1 MAKSTHR
8 NTGQHP
14 GKSEVLEKKLHQ
26 QEILLSLS
34 AEIIR
39 IKNKPGLMTM
49 IRETLGQLFSFS
61 HATVTLICEDRKHWK
76 TFLLD
81 SQSGTRHHKQYNDLI
96 SLVYPIEDGIYNRI
110 LETEGSV
117 IFNLDEL
124 VAAGNVP
131 PHIIIQYE
139 SGIKEIAA
147 ITLTC
152 DNIQLGV
159 LSFYAKEHGAFT
171 RDARDIIEQIAGQ
184 VSLAVAN
191 IQASDEIE
199 RRDRENE
206 ILLELNMALVA
217 INDKDDLLKF
227 VRDTLSK
234 YINYTDCNI
243 VLYNRERRTFANYL
257 YWAQAQRLQHP
268 AFPFM
273 IATEY
278 TDRDDIETY
287 HMPVIMNIDD
297 QIKLGREEMVVLR
310 QMGLQEFI
318 SVKLQDGDNILGL
331 LVLLSEQVNT
341 FSENDL
347 VLLKK
352 ISFQLSSVLAN
363 ILANQKI
370 GQQLEEIN
378 RYKQQ
383 LEEENHYF
391 KEATA
396 TGYTYS
402 DIIGTGEAMQKMFH
416 LLGQVAYA
424 NSTVLILG
432 ETGTGK
438 ELVARAIH
446 NSSPRKDKLMV
457 KVNCAAMP
465 ASLIESELFGHE
477 KGSFTGATE
486 RRIGKFELANKGTLF
501 LDEIGEMPVD
511 LQVKLL
517 RALQEKEIERVGG
530 RGPIK
535 IDVRIIAATN
545 RNLKKEVAEGRF
557 REDLFYRLNVF
568 PITLPPLR
576 ERKEDIPALASHFIG
591 KYSRNA
597 GRKEMSL
604 SSKALKE
611 LMSYDWPGNVRELEH
626 LLERSVLLTTGN
638 VIKEIDLPVIY
649 KNNARE
655 NKDYSRTL
663 AEMEREYIVE
673 VLKRC
678 NGKVYGPGGAAEVL
692 GLRVSTL
699 NSRIKKLGIKK
710 ETLIS

>member
-1 MAKSTHR
+1 MAKSTHKT
-8 NTGQHP
+8 TGQTLD
-14 GKSEVLEKKLHQ
+14 KVDALTRKLQQ

-39 IKNKPGLMTM
+39 IKNKMDLMTM
-49 IRETLGQLFSFS
+49 IRETLGQLFDFN
-61 HATVTLICEDRKHWK
+61 HASVTLICEDKKHWK

-81 SQSGTRHHKQYNDLI
+81 SKSGTQHHKQYNELI
-96 SLVYPIEDGIYNRI
+96 TNAYPIQDGIYNKV

-124 VAAGNVP
+124 VAAGNAP
-131 PHIIIQYE
+131 SHITIQHE

-147 ITLTC
+147 IALTC

-171 RDARDIIEQIAGQ
+171 RDARDIIERIAEQ
-184 VSLAVAN
+184 VSTVLA
-191 IQASDEIE
+191 
-199 RRDRENE
+199 
-206 ILLELNMALVA
+206 
-217 INDKDDLLKF
+217 
-227 VRDTLSK
+227 
-234 YINYTDCNI
+234 
-243 VLYNRERRTFANYL
+243 
-257 YWAQAQRLQHP
+257 H
-268 AFPFM
+268 
-273 IATEY
+273 
-278 TDRDDIETY
+278 
-287 HMPVIMNIDD
+287 
-297 QIKLGREEMVVLR
+297 
-310 QMGLQEFI
+310 
-318 SVKLQDGDNILGL
+318 
-331 LVLLSEQVNT
+331 
-341 FSENDL
+341 
-347 VLLKK
+347 
-352 ISFQLSSVLAN
+352 VLAN
-363 ILANQKI
+363 EKI
-370 GQQLEEIN
+370 EQQLEEIN

-396 TGYTYS
+396 TGFTYS

-416 LLGQVAYA
+416 LLGQVANA

-446 NSSPRKDKLMV
+446 NASPRKDKLMV

-530 RGPIK
+530 KGPIK
-535 IDVRIIAATN
+535 VDVRIIAATN
-545 RNLKKEVAEGRF
+545 RDLKKEVAEGRF

-568 PITLPPLR
+568 PMTLPPLR
-576 ERKEDIPALASHFIG
+576 ARKEDIPALATHFIK

-604 SSKALKE
+604 SSKAMKE

-626 LLERSVLLTTGN
+626 LLERSVLLTVGN

-649 KNNARE
+649 KKHSVKE
-655 NKDYSRTL
+655 EKDYSKTL

-678 NGKVYGPGGAAEVL
+678 KGKVFGPGGAAEVL

>member
-1 MAKSTHR
+1 MAKSTHKT
-8 NTGQHP
+8 TGQTLD
-14 GKSEVLEKKLHQ
+14 KDDALVRKLQQ

-34 AEIIR
+34 AAIIR
-39 IKNKPGLMTM
+39 IKNKAGLMTM
-49 IRETLGQLFSFS
+49 IRETLGQLFDFS
-61 HATVTLICEDRKHWK
+61 HAAVTLICEDKKHWK

-81 SQSGTRHHKQYNDLI
+81 SKSGTQHHKQYNDLI
-96 SLVYPIEDGIYNRI
+96 TNAHPIQDGIYNKV

-131 PHIIIQYE
+131 SHITIQYE

-147 ITLTC
+147 IALTC
-152 DNIQLGV
+152 DDIQLGV

-171 RDARDIIEQIAGQ
+171 RDVRDIIEQIAEQ
-184 VSLAVAN
+184 VS
-191 IQASDEIE
+191 
-199 RRDRENE
+199 
-206 ILLELNMALVA
+206 
-217 INDKDDLLKF
+217 
-227 VRDTLSK
+227 T
-234 YINYTDCNI
+234 
-243 VLYNRERRTFANYL
+243 
-257 YWAQAQRLQHP
+257 
-268 AFPFM
+268 
-273 IATEY
+273 
-278 TDRDDIETY
+278 
-287 HMPVIMNIDD
+287 
-297 QIKLGREEMVVLR
+297 
-310 QMGLQEFI
+310 
-318 SVKLQDGDNILGL
+318 
-331 LVLLSEQVNT
+331 
-341 FSENDL
+341 
-347 VLLKK
+347 
-352 ISFQLSSVLAN
+352 VLAH
-363 ILANQKI
+363 ILANEKI
-370 GQQLEEIN
+370 EQQLEEIN

-391 KEATA
+391 KEATT

-416 LLGQVAYA
+416 LLGQVANA

-446 NSSPRKDKLMV
+446 NASPRKDKLMV

-477 KGSFTGATE
+477 KGSFTGAME

-517 RALQEKEIERVGG
+517 RAIQEKEIERVGG
-530 RGPIK
+530 KGPIK
-535 IDVRIIAATN
+535 VDVRIIAATN
-545 RNLKKEVAEGRF
+545 RDLKKEVAEGRF

-568 PITLPPLR
+568 PMTLPPLR
-576 ERKEDIPALASHFIG
+576 ARKEDIPALATHFIK

-604 SSKALKE
+604 SSKAMKE

-649 KNNARE
+649 KKHSVKE
-655 NKDYSRTL
+655 EKDYSKTL

>member
-1 MAKSTHR
+1 MTSDVHFNKAEISNFDPEHYQSHVMAKSNH
-8 NTGQHP
+8 NTTGP
-14 GKSEVLEKKLHQ
+14 DEKDVLAKKVQQ

-39 IKNKPGLMTM
+39 IKNKTGLMTM
-49 IRETLGQLFSFS
+49 IRETLGQLFNFS
-61 HATVTLICEDRKHWK
+61 HAAVTLITEDRKHWK

-81 SQSGTRHHKQYNDLI
+81 NQSATQHHKQYKDLTMQA
-96 SLVYPIEDGIYNRI
+96 YPIVDGIYNKV
-110 LETEGSV
+110 LETDRSV
-117 IFNLDEL
+117 VFNLDEL
-124 VAAGNVP
+124 VVEGNAP
-131 PHIIIQYE
+131 SHIVIQHE
-139 SGIKEIAA
+139 AGIKEIAA
-147 ITLTC
+147 ITLIC
-152 DNIQLGV
+152 DNVQLGA
-159 LSFYAKEHGAFT
+159 LSFYAKTHGAFT
-171 RDARDIIEQIAGQ
+171 RDARDVIEQIAGL

-191 IQASDEIE
+191 IQ
-199 RRDRENE
+199 
-206 ILLELNMALVA
+206 
-217 INDKDDLLKF
+217 
-227 VRDTLSK
+227 
-234 YINYTDCNI
+234 
-243 VLYNRERRTFANYL
+243 
-257 YWAQAQRLQHP
+257 
-268 AFPFM
+268 
-273 IATEY
+273 
-278 TDRDDIETY
+278 
-287 HMPVIMNIDD
+287 
-297 QIKLGREEMVVLR
+297 
-310 QMGLQEFI
+310 
-318 SVKLQDGDNILGL
+318 
-331 LVLLSEQVNT
+331 
-341 FSENDL
+341 
-347 VLLKK
+347 
-352 ISFQLSSVLAN
+352 
-363 ILANQKI
+363 
-370 GQQLEEIN
+370 QLEEIN
-378 RYKQQ
+378 KYKQQ

-402 DIIGTGEAMQKMFH
+402 DIIGTGKAMQKMFH
-416 LLGQVAYA
+416 LLEQVAHA

-477 KGSFTGATE
+477 KGSFTGAIE
-486 RRIGKFELANKGTLF
+486 RRIGKFELASKGTLF

-517 RALQEKEIERVGG
+517 RAIQEKEIERVGG
-530 RGPIK
+530 KGPIK
-535 IDVRIIAATN
+535 VDVRIIAATN

-576 ERKEDIPALASHFIG
+576 ERKEDIPALASHFVE

-604 SSKALKE
+604 SSKAMKE

-626 LLERSVLLTTGN
+626 LLERSVLLTTSN
-638 VIKEIDLPVIY
+638 VIREIDLPVIY
-649 KNNARE
+649 KNTAKE
-655 NKDYSRTL
+655 EKDYTKTL

-678 NGKVYGPGGAAEVL
+678 NGKVFGPGGAAEVL

>member
-1 MAKSTHR
+1 MAKSTHKK
-8 NTGQHP
+8 TGQA
-14 GKSEVLEKKLHQ
+14 SDNEDALEKKIRQ

-49 IRETLGQLFSFS
+49 IRETLGQLFTFS
-61 HATVTLICEDRKHWK
+61 HAMVTLITKDREQWK

-81 SQSGTRHHKQYNDLI
+81 SQSTDQHHKQYKDLI
-96 SLVYPIEDGIYNRI
+96 TFTYPIQDGIYNKV

-117 IFNLDEL
+117 VFDLDEL
-124 VAAGNVP
+124 VATGSAP
-131 PHIIIQYE
+131 SHIVVQHE
-139 SGIKEIAA
+139 TGIKEMAA
-147 ITLTC
+147 ITLIC

-159 LSFYAKEHGAFT
+159 LSFYAKTHGAFT
-171 RDARDIIEQIAGQ
+171 RDARDIIEQIVGQ

-191 IQASDEIE
+191 VQ
-199 RRDRENE
+199 
-206 ILLELNMALVA
+206 
-217 INDKDDLLKF
+217 
-227 VRDTLSK
+227 
-234 YINYTDCNI
+234 
-243 VLYNRERRTFANYL
+243 
-257 YWAQAQRLQHP
+257 
-268 AFPFM
+268 
-273 IATEY
+273 
-278 TDRDDIETY
+278 
-287 HMPVIMNIDD
+287 
-297 QIKLGREEMVVLR
+297 
-310 QMGLQEFI
+310 QM
-318 SVKLQDGDNILGL
+318 
-331 LVLLSEQVNT
+331 
-341 FSENDL
+341 
-347 VLLKK
+347 
-352 ISFQLSSVLAN
+352 
-363 ILANQKI
+363 
-370 GQQLEEIN
+370 EEIN

-391 KEATA
+391 REANT

-402 DIIGTGEAMQKMFH
+402 DIIGTSEAMQKMFH

-486 RRIGKFELANKGTLF
+486 RRIGKFELASKGTLF

-517 RALQEKEIERVGG
+517 RALQEKEIERIGG
-530 RGPIK
+530 KGPIK
-535 IDVRIIAATN
+535 VDVRIIVATN

-576 ERKEDIPALASHFIG
+576 ERKEDIPALANHFIG

-597 GRKEMSL
+597 GRKEMSI
-604 SSKALKE
+604 SSKAMKE
-611 LMSYDWPGNVRELEH
+611 LMSYNWPGNVRELEH
-626 LLERSVLLTTGN
+626 LLERSVLLTSGN

-649 KNNARE
+649 KNTVKE
-655 NKDYSRTL
+655 EKDYTKTL
-663 AEMEREYIVE
+663 AEMEREYIIE

-678 NGKVYGPGGAAEVL
+678 NGKVFGPGGAAAIL

>member
-1 MAKSTHR
+1 MAKSTHKT
-8 NTGQHP
+8 TGQTLD
-14 GKSEVLEKKLHQ
+14 KVDALTRKLKQ

-39 IKNKPGLMTM
+39 IKNKTGLMTM
-49 IRETLGQLFSFS
+49 IRETLGQLFDFS
-61 HATVTLICEDRKHWK
+61 HASVTLICEDKKHWK

-81 SQSGTRHHKQYNDLI
+81 SKSGTQHHKQYNELI
-96 SLVYPIEDGIYNRI
+96 TNAYPIQDGIFDKV

-124 VAAGNVP
+124 VAAGNAP
-131 PHIIIQYE
+131 SHITIQHE

-147 ITLTC
+147 IALTC

-171 RDARDIIEQIAGQ
+171 RDARDIIERIAEQ
-184 VSLAVAN
+184 VSTVLA
-191 IQASDEIE
+191 
-199 RRDRENE
+199 
-206 ILLELNMALVA
+206 
-217 INDKDDLLKF
+217 
-227 VRDTLSK
+227 
-234 YINYTDCNI
+234 
-243 VLYNRERRTFANYL
+243 
-257 YWAQAQRLQHP
+257 H
-268 AFPFM
+268 
-273 IATEY
+273 
-278 TDRDDIETY
+278 
-287 HMPVIMNIDD
+287 
-297 QIKLGREEMVVLR
+297 
-310 QMGLQEFI
+310 
-318 SVKLQDGDNILGL
+318 
-331 LVLLSEQVNT
+331 
-341 FSENDL
+341 
-347 VLLKK
+347 
-352 ISFQLSSVLAN
+352 VLAN
-363 ILANQKI
+363 EKI
-370 GQQLEEIN
+370 EQQLEEIN

-396 TGYTYS
+396 TGFTYS

-416 LLGQVAYA
+416 LLGQVANA

-446 NSSPRKDKLMV
+446 NASPRKDKLMV

-530 RGPIK
+530 KGPIK
-535 IDVRIIAATN
+535 VDVRIIAATN
-545 RNLKKEVAEGRF
+545 RDLKKEVAEGRF

-568 PITLPPLR
+568 PMTLPPLR
-576 ERKEDIPALASHFIG
+576 ARKEDIPALATHFIK

-604 SSKALKE
+604 SSKAMKE

-626 LLERSVLLTTGN
+626 LLERSVLLTVGN

-649 KNNARE
+649 KKHSVKE
-655 NKDYSRTL
+655 EKDYSKTL

-678 NGKVYGPGGAAEVL
+678 KGKVFGPGGAAEVL